1 MRKNSI
7 GLIVAI
13 LLVGTMVVLMIKSN
27 IDEKKPLESFEEV
40 EEYRKSLEAQGVNS
54 VDITE
59 GLEQGDT
66 PPDFELTT
74 LTGEVVTLSELK
86 GQKVILNFWASWC
99 GPCKAEMPHMQNYY
113 ENYKDL
119 ANVEIVAVNMTTQ
132 ERKGVEG
139 IENFIEEYGLTFPIP
154 LDEDGEVIDAYRVM
168 TIPTTYMI
176 GTDGT
181 IAHRFIG
188 PMDEKTIHSLVEN
201 LD

>member
-1 MRKNSI
+1 MKKNSI

-13 LLVGTMVVLMIKSN
+13 LLVGTMVVLMVKSN
-27 IDEKKPLESFEEV
+27 MNENKPLESFEEV
-40 EEYRKSLEAQGVNS
+40 EEHRKSLDGRDDLSQ
-54 VDITE
+54 DIAE

-74 LTGEVVTLSELK
+74 LTGEILTLSELK
-86 GQKVILNFWASWC
+86 GKKVILNFWASWC

-113 ENYKDL
+113 EKYKDE

-132 ERKGVEG
+132 ERRGIEG
-139 IENFIEEYGLTFPIP
+139 IEQFVEEYGLTFPIP
-154 LDEDGEVIDAYRVM
+154 LDESGEVIDAYRVM

-181 IAHRFIG
+181 IANRMIG
-188 PMDEKTIHSLVEN
+188 PMDEKTMQNLVDQ

>member
-1 MRKNSI
+1 MKKNSI

-13 LLVGTMVVLMIKSN
+13 LLVGTMVVLMVKSN
-27 IDEKKPLESFEEV
+27 MNENKPLESFEEV
-40 EEYRKSLEAQGVNS
+40 EEHRKSLDGRDDLSQ
-54 VDITE
+54 DIAE

-74 LTGEVVTLSELK
+74 LTGEILTLSELK
-86 GQKVILNFWASWC
+86 GKKVILNFWASWC

-113 ENYKDL
+113 EKYKDE

-132 ERKGVEG
+132 ERRGIEG
-139 IENFIEEYGLTFPIP
+139 IEQFVEEYGLTFPIP
-154 LDEDGEVIDAYRVM
+154 LDESGEVIDTYRVM

-181 IAHRFIG
+181 IANRMIG
-188 PMDEKTIHSLVEN
+188 PMDEKTMQNLVDQ

>member
-1 MRKNSI
+1 MNE
-7 GLIVAI
+7 
-13 LLVGTMVVLMIKSN
+13 N
-27 IDEKKPLESFEEV
+27 KPLESFEEV
-40 EEYRKSLEAQGVNS
+40 EEHRKSLDGRDDLSQ
-54 VDITE
+54 DIAE

-74 LTGEVVTLSELK
+74 LTGEILTLSELK
-86 GQKVILNFWASWC
+86 GKKVILNFWASWC

-113 ENYKDL
+113 EKYKDE

-132 ERKGVEG
+132 ERRGIEG
-139 IENFIEEYGLTFPIP
+139 IEQFVEEYGLTFPIP
-154 LDEDGEVIDAYRVM
+154 LDESGEVIDAYRVM

-181 IAHRFIG
+181 IANRMIG
-188 PMDEKTIHSLVEN
+188 PMDEKTMQNLVDQ